1 MSINYEAFFDN
12 RLVNTQK
19 KDIWGLQLIKA
30 WTQIKSEMY
39 LMHIFITRLIIFGQI
54 LEIPVIVSCESH
66 FERDLSNVWKIDLD
80 PILGIFFLSDMYI
93 VMEIGSHVKM
103 HKVGDIILI

>member
-1 MSINYEAFFDN
+1 MTLSLHSASISQILEPS
-12 RLVNTQK
+12 
-19 KDIWGLQLIKA
+19 LQC
-30 WTQIKSEMY
+30 
-39 LMHIFITRLIIFGQI
+39 LIIFGQI